1 MKLIL
6 NEKDILNKSLEKG
19 YIDNKKPINTIKILA
34 KHYLSIGMN
43 VRQTIDSI
51 NNFLLKN
58 MDKYNSV
65 KWINSIETMVI
76 KIHKAKD
83 YKLLDIKQVEITEK
97 ELDTIKNIDNE
108 KYEKLAFVLL
118 VYAKIYN
125 QINENDKNWV
135 NAEHKD
141 IFSDAKIAIKII
153 EQGKMIYQLV
163 GMGLVESTVIV
174 DKTNIKVNFANKE
187 SKVVLV
193 ISDFRNYVYEY
204 LRWKGRNIKEC
215 ENEECKIL
223 FSPTNNSNKY
233 CKNCA
238 KKLHN
243 EVKRNTWHKNKDKYR
258 NARQTKDP
266 VNP

>member
-6 NEKDILNKSLEKG
+6 NEKEILNKSLENG
-19 YIDNKKPINTIKILA
+19 YIDSKKPINTIRILT

-83 YKLLDIKQVEITEK
+83 YKLLNIKQVEITEK
-97 ELDTIKNIDNE
+97 ELDTIKNINNE
-108 KYEKLAFVLL
+108 KYEKLAFILL

-141 IFSDAKIAIKII
+141 IFSDARIAVKII
-153 EQGKMIYQLV
+153 EQGKMIHQLID
-163 GMGLVESTVIV
+163 MGLVEPTVIV
-174 DKTNIKVNFANKE
+174 NKTNIKVNFADKE
-187 SKVVLV
+187 SKIILI

-204 LRWKGRNIKEC
+204 LRWKGKNVKEC
-215 ENEECKIL
+215 ENEDCKIL
-223 FSPTNNSNKY
+223 FSPTNNRQKY
-233 CKNCA
+233 CKSCWKEIRRDQIRTNVQ
-238 KKLHN
+238 N
-243 EVKRNTWHKNKDKYR
+243 FREKNKM
-258 NARQTKDP
+258 
-266 VNP
+266 